1 MCTPWP
7 TTRFIRWRLKD
18 CVSCF
23 LACRFP
29 LDDDPD
35 RVCSSLPQQ
44 PTRNMVFDV
53 KKDEKRGR
61 RADIKLSRRNRYRNE
76 TQLNPEDGN
85 TVSMENKSNDPGW
98 QHFQDED
105 YIVFCF
111 KEDGTFDVVKDSKSE
126 EALELFDSGNRNP
139 RPVIRKLN
147 YSKVPETVKKSS
159 HEKIS
164 NAHGNDTCLRIGE
177 ELITVEEDE
186 EEQNSYLEIESPS
199 VASSRCYKFEKME
212 NHGMLSVESCDSNL
226 SESSTGSFSFPM

>member
-1 MCTPWP
+1 M
-7 TTRFIRWRLKD
+7 
-18 CVSCF
+18 V
-23 LACRFP
+23 LA
-29 LDDDPD
+29 DDDPD

-139 RPVIRKLN
+139 RPVIRKV
-147 YSKVPETVKKSS
+147 SK
-159 HEKIS
+159 
-164 NAHGNDTCLRIGE
+164 DYR
-177 ELITVEEDE
+177 
-186 EEQNSYLEIESPS
+186 
-199 VASSRCYKFEKME
+199 F
-212 NHGMLSVESCDSNL
+212 
-226 SESSTGSFSFPM
+226 FSFMFSFFFFSMGVHNQSKQVKGRLYVFVFLYRNAA